1 MSGAKFSQWTAI
13 EVLDVLSTVT
23 FQLIGKAEKMIN
35 KATDIY
41 MNEYY
46 SRNVNPDIII
56 EPL

>member
-1 MSGAKFSQWTAI
+1 MSGAKLSQWTAI

-35 KATDIY
+35 KSTDIY

-46 SRNVNPDIII
+46 SRTPI
-56 EPL
+56 